1 MKRLIPNMAVEDI
14 RKTVGYYIENF
25 GFKLIM
31 AVSEDK
37 SDMGDELV
45 EGKEYIWANVT
56 SGDVGFM
63 FQRVDSFKEDVG
75 DYFDTLGSSVSFYV
89 EVEDVDALYDSVKNS
104 VEIHKK
110 IETTWYGMR
119 EFYVKDCNGY
129 ILAFSQQM
137 QER

>member
-1 MKRLIPNMAVEDI
+1 MKRLIPNMAVEDV
-14 RKTVGYYIENF
+14 RKTVGYYVENF

-63 FQRVDSFKEDVG
+63 FQRVDSFKEDIG
-75 DYFDTLGSSVSFYV
+75 DLFDTLGSSVSFYV

-137 QER
+137 QKG